1 MPRAEVCITGIGPTT
16 SLGHDYATLAHHLLA
31 GTPGVHLVERF
42 PLIEHPSQ
50 VGAVVHPVPRPDC
63 IDEATFATLNRRD
76 QAISFCCWSALR
88 DAGLWEERH
97 KLRIGLSIGIAAD
110 WGNRWEEDRIA
121 GGKFLHEVQR
131 GTADVELRVQRLLN
145 IHGPRMTM
153 SAACASGNFALMMG
167 RYWLEQDWCDICLAG
182 GLDMT
187 LTPMTLAAFGNLR
200 ALTRRNHEPEKAS
213 RPFDIDRDGFVLG
226 EGGSMFVLER
236 REHATRRG
244 VPLRARIAGCGASS
258 DAFHMVI
265 PSSDPAPASQAM
277 RNALRDAEMQP
288 TDIDYVNAHATSTPV
303 GDIAEANVLRNVFGN
318 HVERMPV
325 SSTKGMT
332 GHLLTGAAA
341 VEAIACI
348 VAIEQHRIP
357 PTINLDNIDPQC
369 PLFHVPNQAIAH
381 RVRTTV
387 SNSFGF
393 GGSNTCVI
401 LTAA

>member
-1 MPRAEVCITGIGPTT
+1 
-16 SLGHDYATLAHHLLA
+16 
-31 GTPGVHLVERF
+31 
-42 PLIEHPSQ
+42 
-50 VGAVVHPVPRPDC
+50 
-63 IDEATFATLNRRD
+63 
-76 QAISFCCWSALR
+76 
-88 DAGLWEERH
+88 
-97 KLRIGLSIGIAAD
+97 
-110 WGNRWEEDRIA
+110 
-121 GGKFLHEVQR
+121 
-131 GTADVELRVQRLLN
+131 
-145 IHGPRMTM
+145 
-153 SAACASGNFALMMG
+153 
-167 RYWLEQDWCDICLAG
+167 
-182 GLDMT
+182 
-187 LTPMTLAAFGNLR
+187 
-200 ALTRRNHEPEKAS
+200 
-213 RPFDIDRDGFVLG
+213 
-226 EGGSMFVLER
+226 MFVLER